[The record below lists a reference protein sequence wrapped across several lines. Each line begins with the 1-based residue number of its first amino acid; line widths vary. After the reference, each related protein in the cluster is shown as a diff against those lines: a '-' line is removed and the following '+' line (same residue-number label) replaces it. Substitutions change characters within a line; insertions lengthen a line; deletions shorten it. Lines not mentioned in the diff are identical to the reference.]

1 MLAERGPVSSAV
13 GPGAGAA
20 GADLDGVAG
29 TSDRPDLADQV
40 GGTPNPHELDPQD
53 GLRSRPEPYGA
64 ELAAAEATNC
74 WRGVAVSGLT
84 NAGVAG
90 DDALVDALDTAGR
103 GDALDDAAAL
113 GDALDAAA
121 LGRAG
126 LDDGEAGCG
135 RKPELVARPPSCRA
149 RNDGL
154 PRLEQA

>member
-29 TSDRPDLADQV
+29 TSDPPDLADPV

-53 GLRSRPEPYGA
+53 GLRSHPEPSGA
-64 ELAAAEATNC
+64 ELAAIEATNC

-84 NAGVAG
+84 NASVAG
-90 DDALVDALDTAGR
+90 DDTLVDALDAAAL
-103 GDALDDAAAL
+103 GDAAL
-113 GDALDAAA
+113 GDALDALGDALDA
-121 LGRAG
+121 LGDAVAA
-126 LDDGEAGCG
+126 GEAGCG
-135 RKPELVARPPSCRA
+135 HKPELVARPPSCRA